1 MVCNM
6 ADTPYTPKYRSTTDL
21 MTMGSSILGAV
32 VHFGLDNHPNS
43 QRIIV
48 SRWIADVEWNRAQ
61 AYAGKNNSRWM
72 DLLGTVERLELALN
86 RA

>member
-6 ADTPYTPKYRSTTDL
+6 ADTPYTPTYRSTTDL
-21 MTMGSSILGAV
+21 KTEGSSIHSAV
-32 VHFGLDNHPNS
+32 AHFGIDNHPNS

-61 AYAGKNNSRWM
+61 AYAGQNNSRWM
-72 DLLGTVERLELALN
+72 DLIGTVERLEFALN